1 MWNEIASPTTCNL
14 TKNGQFYLNLCFYF
28 LLMLRLVFELSK
40 KWAIFIIYLVFEIS
54 ILLYKKNSVKKYIY
68 SKFQRAVIS
77 CLVIISCST
86 CCLVGP
92 VKVTWVCASFDS
104 NLVIISWLVVW
115 ISFLSCFEIFKWTFS
130 KMYFGQHKVKFM
142 TIQTLKV
149 AWNESLYFMLTK
161 NIWTAFENRTGRLK
175 IAHFHKKSLY
185 FLYENDT
192 LQHCLSFDLR
202 KMAIFSAFE
211 VRVFQQVCFLGGLL
225 FLRYRV
231 RVWGWFLDGALFH
244 SGE

>member
-1 MWNEIASPTTCNL
+1 MFLFPTNV
-14 TKNGQFYLNLCFYF
+14 K
-28 LLMLRLVFELSK
+28 
-40 KWAIFIIYLVFEIS
+40 IS
-54 ILLYKKNSVKKYIY
+54 IWTFLLYKNNSVKKYIY
-68 SKFQRAVIS
+68 SKFQRGVIS
-77 CLVIISCST
+77 YLVIISCSTCCLVGPVKATWVCASFDSNLVIISYST

-175 IAHFHKKSLY
+175 IAHFHEKSLY